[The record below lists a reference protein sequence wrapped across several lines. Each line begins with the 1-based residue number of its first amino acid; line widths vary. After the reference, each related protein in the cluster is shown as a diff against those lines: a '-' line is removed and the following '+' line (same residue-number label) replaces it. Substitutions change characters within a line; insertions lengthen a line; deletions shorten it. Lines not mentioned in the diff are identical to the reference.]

1 MVSGMNVLITA
12 ASRRVPLVQAFRQAL
27 SSLGVPGRVVVTD
40 VNPLSPAVH
49 VADRAYRVP
58 MAHDA
63 DYLPEL
69 LKICEAEGIGLAV
82 PTIDDEVELFGASR
96 QTFANLGVFA
106 ACSPRETAAA
116 CNDKYAT
123 WRTLAEHGI
132 PAARTYLPEELSAQ
146 PRFPLFIKPRVG
158 RGAVGAHVIRN
169 RRDLEFFLTYVD
181 QPVIQEYL
189 DSPEYTIDVLCDLRG
204 RPLQI
209 VPRERVVI
217 RAGVI
222 DRGRT
227 VKWPALIELA
237 EQTCNALHFVGALNI
252 QCRLREGWPAIFEI
266 NPRFSGGIPLT
277 IAAGA
282 DFPKLL
288 IEMALGV
295 DVQPAIGDFKEG
307 TWMTSYETSFFLD
320 EASLRLPVCEPRPRH
335 VRSGFPGRRSVER
348 EGGSRTDMGEVA

>member
-1 MVSGMNVLITA
+1 MSAVNVLITA
-12 ASRRVPLVQAFRQAL
+12 ASRRVPLVQAFQRAL
-27 SSLGVPGRVVVTD
+27 SSLGVPGRVIVTD
-40 VNPLSPAVH
+40 VNPLSPAVQ

-58 MAHDA
+58 LAHDP

-69 LKICEAEGIGLAV
+69 LKICETESVRLAV
-82 PTIDDEVELFGASR
+82 PTIDDEVELFGAAR
-96 QTFANLGVFA
+96 PRFAELGVMA
-106 ACSPRETAAA
+106 ACSSAETAAL

-123 WRTLAEHGI
+123 WRHLAAAGI
-132 PAARTYLPEELSAQ
+132 PAARTYLPKELVSK
-146 PRFPLFIKPRVG
+146 PPFPLFIKPRIG
-158 RGAVGAHVIRN
+158 RGAVGAHRIRN
-169 RRDLEFFLTYVD
+169 KRELDFFVRYVE

-189 DSPEYTIDVLCDLRG
+189 ESPEYTIDVLCDMNG

-237 EQTCNALHFVGALNI
+237 EQVCRAIPFAAAFNI

-288 IEMALGV
+288 IKMAMGV
-295 DVQPAIGDFKEG
+295 EVSPAIGDFKEG

-320 EASLRLPVCEPRPRH
+320 ETSLRLPVCESRPR
-335 VRSGFPGRRSVER
+335 
-348 EGGSRTDMGEVA
+348 MGEVA